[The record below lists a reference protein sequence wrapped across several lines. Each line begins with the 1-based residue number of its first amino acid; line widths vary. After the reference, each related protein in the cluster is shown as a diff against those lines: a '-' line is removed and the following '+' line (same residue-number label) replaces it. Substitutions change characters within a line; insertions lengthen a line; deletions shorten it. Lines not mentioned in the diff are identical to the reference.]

1 MPKLVAALI
10 LAVGTGSLW
19 GLVIGQCAFPAVLP
33 CHHCTVE
40 GISDEGEYLPQGSLL
55 LWTCDSGYVMTGDGD
70 TVVWVCGQNDT
81 WLRPDPI
88 CTEISCPDPSIPAK
102 GSISGGRQ
110 HWYPKGTNVSYECDS
125 GYSFSIGSS
134 ANITCGADGEWT
146 FNGAVCKIEC
156 PAYYEEHN
164 NVCFN
169 EFTSD
174 WVDWGRA
181 RETCDKSGEIL
192 ALAKD
197 SGTHTHLES
206 MVSSGNY
213 WIGAQEGRDWKWASD
228 ESYIQR
234 LFWNEG
240 EPNGQNE
247 RCVELRNSTEG
258 RFYWNDKDC
267 YHKHGFI
274 CQEDGPCTGDINEGD
289 WFNKTFNDKCYSF
302 IGGNYTWHES
312 RDACTSINGSLVEI
326 LDLSTQEF
334 LSSIA
339 SLWQSMYSSEFWI
352 GAFEDTNDDGRSW
365 FWVDNT
371 RVITSQWD
379 DREPSNDH
387 EKCIEMRQ
395 DKRFQWNDEPCD
407 HVRGHFCQRG
417 LVACGDPGAPGHG
430 VRAPDDTSSFLDG
443 ATVNFRCDPG
453 YQLNGS
459 ASITCLTNG
468 IWDGA
473 RPFCEAVNC
482 SGDPQN
488 VDDANFT
495 VTSRKFRGMT
505 TYSCL
510 EGFLPTA
517 PPVSYCQADASWSK
531 PNFSCS
537 AIPTLPSSTTPL
549 LTNGPKTSRTL
560 SRTDVLSTTVEQ
572 ETTTLSQSLPLTSV
586 IAGTTMAILFLIFA
600 LLAAVFVVL
609 KRRNRQV
616 VKSDTIQYLEE
627 RDGHHHTSENIYN
640 LSNYDVISDLTA
652 GETNPAPN
660 SSHGAELSGHD
671 NFGGNEDVMVD
682 NELYIATVEHTC

>member
-1 MPKLVAALI
+1 MPKLVAVLI
-10 LAVGTGSLW
+10 LAVGTG

-33 CHHCTVE
+33 CHHCTIE

-55 LWTCDSGYVMTGDGD
+55 LFTCDPGYIMTGDGD

-81 WLRPDPI
+81 WLGPDPI
-88 CTEISCPDPSIPAK
+88 CTEVSCPDPPIPAH
-102 GSISGGRQ
+102 GSIYGGRQ
-110 HWYPKGTNVSYECDS
+110 HNYSKGANVTYECDL
-125 GYSFSIGSS
+125 GYLISIDSS
-134 ANITCGADGEWT
+134 ANITCGTDGEWAIS
-146 FNGAVCKIEC
+146 GAVCKIVC
-156 PAYYEEHN
+156 PEDYKEHN
-164 NVCFN
+164 NVCFKDFQPGWF
-169 EFTSD
+169 EYS
-174 WVDWGRA
+174 WESA
-181 RETCDKSGEIL
+181 RQKCADENDIM
-192 ALAKD
+192 ALSKD
-197 SGTHTHLES
+197 NGTHAFLKS
-206 MVSSGNY
+206 MIDSYSY
-213 WIGAQEGRDWKWASD
+213 WIGAREGRDWKWASGELKFQHVQSPD
-228 ESYIQR
+228 GSYIQR

-240 EPNGQNE
+240 EPNNLDENGE
-247 RCVELRNSTEG
+247 ACVELRYKGEG
-258 RFYWNDKDC
+258 KFFWNDRNCDAEHS
-267 YHKHGFI
+267 YI
-274 CQEDGPCTGDINEGD
+274 CQADGPCTGDMNELD
-289 WFNKTFNDKCYSF
+289 WLNETFNDKCYRF
-302 IGGNYTWHES
+302 IGGSYTWNES
-312 RDACTSINGSLVEI
+312 RTACESRNYGSLVEI

-334 LSSIA
+334 LSSIV
-339 SLWQSMYSSEFWI
+339 SLWMSMYSSEFWI
-352 GAFEDTNDDGRSW
+352 GAFEDTNGNGRSW
-365 FWVDNT
+365 FWDDSTIVTTD
-371 RVITSQWD
+371 QWAEG
-379 DREPSNDH
+379 EPNSGD
-387 EKCIEMRQ
+387 EECIEMNQ
-395 DKRFQWNDEPCD
+395 NKGFQWNDKSCSSND
-407 HVRGHFCQRG
+407 GYICQKG

-488 VDDANFT
+488 IDDANFT
-495 VTSRKFRGMT
+495 VTSRKFRGVT

-510 EGFLPTA
+510 EGLLPTA

-549 LTNGPKTSRTL
+549 LTNGPKTLRTL
-560 SRTDVLSTTVEQ
+560 SRT
-572 ETTTLSQSLPLTSV
+572 V
-586 IAGTTMAILFLIFA
+586 IAGTTIAILFLIFA

-627 RDGHHHTSENIYN
+627 QDGHRHTSENIYN

-660 SSHGAELSGHD
+660 SSHGAELSGHENLGD
-671 NFGGNEDVMVD
+671 NEDIMVD
-682 NELYIATVEHTC
+682 NELYIATAEHTC